1 MICDIVPTRM
11 MYGEGLQWA
20 GCVLLVLLGQHKR
33 FEALDFCYHLL
44 RVHDVDRQEGSV
56 QGLVRVTASSCSYTF
71 FVL

>member
-1 MICDIVPTRM
+1 MPNRM

-33 FEALDFCYHLL
+33 FEALDFSYHLL
-44 RVHDVDRQEGSV
+44 RVHDVDRQEGTV
-56 QGLVRVTASSCSYTF
+56 QGLVCCVIVSSCSYTLF

>member
-1 MICDIVPTRM
+1 

-44 RVHDVDRQEGSV
+44 RVHEVDHQEGTV
-56 QGLVRVTASSCSYTF
+56 QGLVCATVSPCSYTSPL
-71 FVL
+71 VL